1 VVAQFGGRLARWIFF
16 LALVTAPWF
25 FGGTTATSIV
35 VINWLLSVAIGLWIS
50 ELILSQRWPAC
61 AKSSVIFVALLLAL
75 GWWMTLNARSVYD
88 PEFQTFALIENFAP
102 RAPGSFDYA
111 LSRALMV
118 RITLLLLSILF
129 VVDLV
134 RDEKALLQLWA
145 VIAIAGG
152 SIALLGLVQ
161 KAAGAEAIFWQT
173 PTTGYNAN
181 FLATY
186 YYHANAGAYLNL
198 VLPFSAGLAARA
210 FVKLSRPG
218 VRALWFTVFIL
229 NVAAIGANT
238 SRMAQLIGIMIVICL
253 LIRFGPRLIS
263 GLTRS
268 ERNVTLAG
276 AAAIVFVLFA
286 IAQASHL
293 EQPLHRWEK
302 LGDQLPAD
310 ARWAAAGVA
319 LHAFPEAG
327 VLGFGPGTFRAV
339 FPSFEKPADDSFKGG
354 WRFLH
359 EDYLQ
364 TVMEWG
370 WLGSFVWALL
380 FFGGIVVAIRRLRR
394 MRESAWRQRV
404 ILLMSILALIGV
416 ALHALVDFPLQIES
430 IQLYVATC
438 LGVCWSSGVPNAEK
452 LKS

>member
-1 VVAQFGGRLARWIFF
+1 VIAAFVGTLARWMFF
-16 LALVTAPWF
+16 LALVIAPWF

-35 VINWLLSVAIGLWIS
+35 VINWVLGAAIALWIF
-50 ELILSQRWPAC
+50 ELVLRHRRPAC
-61 AKSSVIFVALLLAL
+61 AKALVVFVAILLVL

-111 LSRALMV
+111 LSEALMV
-118 RITLLLLSILF
+118 RVTLLLISILF

-145 VIAIAGG
+145 VIAIVGG
-152 SIALLGLVQ
+152 SISLLGLLQ
-161 KAAGAEAIFWQT
+161 KAAGAQAIFWQA
-173 PTTGYNAN
+173 PMAGYSTN
-181 FLATY
+181 FFATY

-198 VLPFSAGLAARA
+198 VLPFTAGLAVRA
-210 FVKLSRPG
+210 FVKPSRPG
-218 VRALWFTVFIL
+218 VRTLWLTVCVL
-229 NVAAIGANT
+229 NVAAIAANT
-238 SRMAQLIGIMIVICL
+238 SRMAQLIGAIIIIGL
-253 LIRFGPRLIS
+253 LIRFGPRLVR

-268 ERNVTLAG
+268 EKNVALAG
-276 AAAIVFVLFA
+276 AAAVLFLLFA

-293 EQPLHRWEK
+293 EQPLHRWES
-302 LGDQLPAD
+302 LGDQISAD
-310 ARWAAAGVA
+310 ARWGAAGVA
-319 LHAFPEAG
+319 LHSLPRAG

-339 FPSFEKPADDSFKGG
+339 FPTFVKTGGDSLSGG

-364 TVMEWG
+364 TTMEWG
-370 WLGSFVWALL
+370 WLGSLVWALL
-380 FFGGIVVAIRRLRR
+380 FFGGVVVAIGRLRQ
-394 MRESAWRQRV
+394 MRESGWRQRV
-404 ILLMSILALIGV
+404 ILSMSILALAGV

-438 LGVCWSSGVPNAEK
+438 LGVCLSSAR
-452 LKS
+452 